1 MKCDNCGNVY
11 KNNLK
16 CPLCGHHQAKI
27 YHCSV
32 CDTVIH
38 FGQSHCPKCGSP
50 TRYKKQEDRS
60 KRYSSKFISTD
71 YSKHSRSNHVYKQ
84 QEMYDYKSSDNEI
97 KQRLEEARKKILN

>member
-50 TRYKKQEDRS
+50 TRYNKQEDIS
-60 KRYSSKFISTD
+60 KKYSSKFISTD
-71 YSKHSRSNHVYKQ
+71 YSKHSRSTASAEHDPGT
-84 QEMYDYKSSDNEI
+84 M
-97 KQRLEEARKKILN
+97 QRWLFGAASGHCKIS